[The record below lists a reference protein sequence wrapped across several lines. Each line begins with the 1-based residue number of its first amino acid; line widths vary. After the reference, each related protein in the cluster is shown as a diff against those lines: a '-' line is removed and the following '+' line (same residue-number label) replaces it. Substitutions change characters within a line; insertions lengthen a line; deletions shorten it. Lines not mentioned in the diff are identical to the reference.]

1 MGGSYFHLM
10 SHDNISHW
18 DIGSAQL
25 LMRARLLHQLE
36 DPLTMKLFHRISSYL
51 FTYEEKTKTL
61 SYTEHILNNKSII
74 KAYEL

>member
-1 MGGSYFHLM
+1 
-10 SHDNISHW
+10 
-18 DIGSAQL
+18 
-25 LMRARLLHQLE
+25 MRARLLHQLE